1 MAGQRD
7 HADEYQG
14 MDGLQEIGRYMF
26 QKKQKHGKIY
36 TNVYEPDMITEVLR

>member
-14 MDGLQEIGRYMF
+14 LDGLQKIGRYVF
-26 QKKQKHGKIY
+26 QEKQKHGKIY
-36 TNVYEPDMITEVLR
+36 INVFESDMITEVLR